1 MSPTVD
7 LNQRLRLRGEL
18 SLRQLLFAEEMTA
31 LLALARDPARRPG
44 ALVEA
49 RYRLGR
55 AIRLRRAAIEEI
67 LGLPANG
74 EVGRS
79 IRAESR
85 ETRDR
90 MHAAHLAQLGLWPA
104 TRMEAEPLALAA
116 ELAPRLADVIA
127 LAAAEAEAA
136 ARYLDHVVTPDLMPV
151 WLEAAARAAPAH
163 P

>member
-18 SLRQLLFAEEMTA
+18 SLRQMLFTEEMTG

-55 AIRLRRAAIEEI
+55 AIRLRRAVIEEI
-67 LGLPANG
+67 LGLPAG
-74 EVGRS
+74 DEVGRA

-85 ETRDR
+85 DTRDR
-90 MHAAHLAQLGLWPA
+90 MHAAHLARLGLWPA

-116 ELAPRLADVIA
+116 ELAPQLADLIA
-127 LAAAEAEAA
+127 LTAAEAEAA
-136 ARYLDHVVTPDLMPV
+136 GRYLEHVATPDLMPA
-151 WLEAAARAAPAH
+151 WLAAAAR
-163 P
+163 

>member
-18 SLRQLLFAEEMTA
+18 GLRQMLFTEELSA
-31 LLALARDPARRPG
+31 LCALARDPARRPG

-55 AIRLRRAAIEEI
+55 ALRQRRAAIEEI
-67 LGLPANG
+67 FGLPAG
-74 EVGRS
+74 GPSGRA
-79 IRAESR
+79 IRAEAR
-85 ETRDR
+85 AARDR
-90 MHAAHLAQLGLWPA
+90 IHATHLAQLGFWPA

-116 ELAPRLADVIA
+116 ELEPRLADLLA

-136 ARYLDHVVTPDLMPV
+136 ARYLEQVATPDLMPV
-151 WLEAAARAAPAH
+151 WAEAAGR
-163 P
+163 